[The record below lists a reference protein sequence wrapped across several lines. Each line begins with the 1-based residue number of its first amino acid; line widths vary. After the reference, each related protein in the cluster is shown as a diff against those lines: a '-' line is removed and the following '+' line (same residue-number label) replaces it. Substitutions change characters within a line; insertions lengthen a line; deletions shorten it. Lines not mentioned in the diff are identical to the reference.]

1 VGNIRTVLA
10 FDFGL
15 RRIGTAVGQDLTGT
29 AQALTVVA
37 VRNGQ
42 VDWEA
47 IAHLVDTWQ
56 PDLFVLGRPHTADGT
71 PHPLHAAIDR
81 FARRLHG
88 RYGRT
93 VSFVDEHL
101 SSHAAAAEP
110 ASVDV
115 GLDAVAARLILESW
129 FGTAAGQRRQDDG
142 APGRN
147 T

>member
-1 VGNIRTVLA
+1 MLA

-29 AQALTVVA
+29 ARALTTVA

-47 IAHLVDTWQ
+47 IARLVDTWQ
-56 PDLFVLGRPHTADGT
+56 PDMFVLGRPETADGA

-93 VSFVDEHL
+93 VSFIDERL
-101 SSHAAAAEP
+101 SSHAAAADP
-110 ASVDV
+110 ASAAGV
-115 GLDAVAARLILESW
+115 DAVAAQLILESW
-129 FGTAAGQRRQDDG
+129 FGTAAGQRLRDNA
-142 APGRN
+142 APDRN

>member
-1 VGNIRTVLA
+1 MAHIRTVLA

-15 RRIGTAVGQDLTGT
+15 RRIGAAVGQDLTGT
-29 AQALTVVA
+29 AQALTTVA

-42 VDWEA
+42 IDWPA
-47 IAHLVDTWQ
+47 IARLVDVWQ
-56 PDLFVLGRPHTADGT
+56 PDVFVLGRPETADGA

-88 RYGRT
+88 RYGRS
-93 VSFVDEHL
+93 VSFIDERL
-101 SSHAAAAEP
+101 SSHAAAADP
-110 ASVDV
+110 ASATA

-129 FGTAAGQRRQDDG
+129 FGTAAGQRRPDAG
-142 APGRN
+142 ATERN